1 MTAAK
6 DRVRL
11 KVGTREWSGF
21 SKIGISRG
29 LERAAGDFAFDTT
42 LKVPDIANPVLIRPL
57 SRCQV
62 FLDTE
67 QVING
72 FVDAV
77 SPSFDA
83 ASSSAG
89 VSGRS
94 ATGDLVDCS
103 ATGSPSSWSNLTVA
117 QIARSIAAPYSV
129 GVIDNVRSKTKI
141 PRFRLNKN
149 EHAFDAIER
158 LARLD
163 ALLVTD
169 NPVGAL
175 CLDRVSDDKSTTV
188 LELGQITAGGILAG
202 AATFDGS
209 GLYSELR
216 VKGQRKGADKDT
228 GNKLRTLETVGD
240 DAVERFRLLLMDAP
254 GRADRA
260 RCREVARWEQAGRLA
275 KSIQAQVTV
284 RGWRQ
289 KSGTLWRPNLRVD
302 IDCWRLALFG
312 ELLISEIGFSI
323 DKSGGAVTT
332 LHLSPPDA
340 FVPLDPKKKK
350 KGSKGSRKAA
360 GVWLSEADL
369 VTLQL
374 QLQTMQARG
383 FLPTAGP

>member
-1 MTAAK
+1 MTTARN
-6 DRVRL
+6 RVRL

-21 SKIGISRG
+21 TQIAVSRG
-29 LERAAGDFAFDTT
+29 LERSAGDFSFETT
-42 LKVPDIANPVLIRPL
+42 LKVPDIANPILIRPL

-62 FLDTE
+62 FLDDDP
-67 QVING
+67 VISG

-94 ATGDLVDCS
+94 ATADLVDCS
-103 ATGSPSSWSNLTVA
+103 ATGDPSSWSDLTVA

-129 GVIDNVRSKTKI
+129 GVIDNVRSKNKI
-141 PRFRLNKN
+141 GRFRLNKN

-169 NPVGAL
+169 TPFGAMSL
-175 CLDRVSDDKSTTV
+175 ERVSEDKSTTT
-188 LELGQITAGGILAG
+188 LELGPTGPGGILAG

-209 GLYSELR
+209 GLFSELR
-216 VKGQRKGADKDT
+216 VKGQRKGKGNQT
-228 GNKLRTLETVGD
+228 GNKLRTLETVED
-240 DAVERFRLLLMDAP
+240 DAVDRFRLLLMDAP

-260 RCREVARWEQAGRLA
+260 RCREVARWEVAGRLA

-289 KSGTLWRPNLRVD
+289 KSGELWRPNLRVD

-312 ELLISEIGFSI
+312 ELLISEFNFAL
-323 DKSGGAVTT
+323 DKAGGAVTV
-332 LHLSPPDA
+332 LYLSPPDA
-340 FVPLDPKKKK
+340 FVPLNPKKRKK
-350 KGSKGSRKAA
+350 RRGAA
-360 GVWLSEADL
+360 GVWLSKADL
-369 VTLQL
+369 VLLEAQL
-374 QLQTMQARG
+374 AALHTSPL
-383 FLPTAGP
+383 LPKAGP